1 MVTFCFA
8 ISLYAM
14 PHKRKKDKRD
24 DRDYAN
30 GKVVAQG
37 QLHRALAN
45 EEVTWR
51 PPRSP
56 AEHVELNCQKECLE
70 ATVAQLKASSQ
81 FHQGYLDGLARA
93 SARSNSASSNQA
105 PVDTLPLEDA
115 PLPLP
120 LEAASLPMPLEDA
133 PLQTAAS
140 TESSSSTWWW
150 EPPMDLDA
158 PLPLEDAP
166 LPLSLLRLHHC
177 QWLVRMLHCRLL
189 RPLSLLTQLRLCRL
203 IMLRHRT

>member
-1 MVTFCFA
+1 MSLKIVHFIFCFS

-14 PHKRKKDKRD
+14 PKKRKKEKQ
-24 DRDYAN
+24 DRREYAN
-30 GKVVAQG
+30 GKVVAKG

-56 AEHVELNCQKECLE
+56 AEEVEQNYRKECLE

-81 FHQGYLDGLARA
+81 FHQGYLDGFRD

-105 PVDTLPLEDA
+105 PVNMLPLEDA

-133 PLQTAAS
+133 PL
-140 TESSSSTWWW
+140 
-150 EPPMDLDA
+150 
-158 PLPLEDAP
+158 
-166 LPLSLLRLHHC
+166 
-177 QWLVRMLHCRLL
+177 
-189 RPLSLLTQLRLCRL
+189 
-203 IMLRHRT
+203 